1 MDADKI
7 KQAVAL
13 LGTSSEQSTSNLPSA
28 VTTFNEVSLVDN
40 PRAFKMQVLNLDETS
55 LAHIILKHKPK
66 SLQKIAKEQSN
77 EKVVDLISILIIEVL
92 EWYNVKNSMSDT
104 QIVDVAYMVYNEFKR
119 FNLYDIGLC
128 FNRGKTGKY
137 GKVYDRI
144 DGGILFE
151 WLTRYDIDR
160 TGNIITIREQ
170 ENALHKQAFRERS
183 SETTIKDFLN
193 KPN

>member
-1 MDADKI
+1 M
-7 KQAVAL
+7 VAL
-13 LGTSSEQSTSNLPSA
+13 LGTSSEKSTSNLAS
-28 VTTFNEVSLVDN
+28 VVSNFQEVSILQN
-40 PRAFKMQVLNLDETS
+40 ARSFKMQVLNLDETS

-66 SLQKIAKEQSN
+66 SLQKISKEQGN
-77 EKVVDLISILIIEVL
+77 DKAIDQISILIIEVL
-92 EWYNVKNSMSDT
+92 EWFNVKNTMSDS
-104 QIVDVAYMVYNEFKR
+104 QILEVSFMIYNDFKR

-128 FNRGKTGKY
+128 FKRGKTGKY

-193 KPN
+193 VKNSGGL

>member
-1 MDADKI
+1 
-7 KQAVAL
+7 
-13 LGTSSEQSTSNLPSA
+13 
-28 VTTFNEVSLVDN
+28 
-40 PRAFKMQVLNLDETS
+40 MQVLNLDETS
-55 LAHIILKHKPK
+55 LAHIIIKHKPT
-66 SLQKIAKEQSN
+66 SLQKIAKEQGN
-77 EKVVDLISILIIEVL
+77 DKAIDQISILIIEVL
-92 EWYNVKNSMSDT
+92 EWFNVKNTMSDS
-104 QIVDVAYMVYNEFKR
+104 QILEVSFMIYNEFKR

-160 TGNIITIREQ
+160 TGNIVTIREQ
-170 ENALHKQAFRERS
+170 EDALHKQAFRERS

-193 KPN
+193 VKDRN

>member
-1 MDADKI
+1 M
-7 KQAVAL
+7 VAL
-13 LGTSSEQSTSNLPSA
+13 LGTSSEKSTSNLPS
-28 VTTFNEVSLVDN
+28 VVSNFQEVSILQN
-40 PRAFKMQVLNLDETS
+40 ARSFKMQVLNLDETS

-66 SLQKIAKEQSN
+66 SLQKISKEQGN
-77 EKVVDLISILIIEVL
+77 DKAIDQISILIIEVL
-92 EWYNVKNSMSDT
+92 EWFNVKNTMSDS
-104 QIVDVAYMVYNEFKR
+104 QILEVSFMIYNDFKR

-128 FNRGKTGKY
+128 FKRGKTGKY

-193 KPN
+193 VKNSGGL